1 MSDLNYT
8 YNVGDKVEVRD
19 PATGYWRPA
28 WIESLAPC
36 RGRPGYY
43 IYWEFGRK
51 PESWEST
58 GGWTYRPACAREDKL
73 SSKTSPC
80 CRSRDHDHRE
90 SHH

>member
-1 MSDLNYT
+1 MTVSGAAAHDLNYT

-19 PATGYWRPA
+19 PPTGYWRPA
-28 WIESLAPC
+28 WIESVAPC

-58 GGWTYRPACAREDKL
+58 GGWTYEACMRPRGQVKLEDI
-73 SSKTSPC
+73 TMPP
-80 CRSRDHDHRE
+80 E
-90 SHH
+90 S